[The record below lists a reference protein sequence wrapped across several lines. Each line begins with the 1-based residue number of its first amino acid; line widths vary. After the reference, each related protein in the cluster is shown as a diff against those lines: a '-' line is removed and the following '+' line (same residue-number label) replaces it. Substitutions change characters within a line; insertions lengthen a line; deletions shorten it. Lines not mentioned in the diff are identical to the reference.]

1 MAGYVTGAMFIMA
14 ISARYLLR
22 GRERDVAL
30 RSFAIGSVFGT
41 LAIIGTLQLGD
52 SSAYEVAQVQPVKL
66 AAMEG
71 EWQTEPAPAP
81 FHVVAP
87 PEQDQE
93 RNAFALKIPALLGI
107 LATHSLDKPVPG
119 LKNLMAETYPRLQR
133 GRMARLLMQEISQG
147 NREPHV
153 LQAFRELEGDW
164 ATACC
169 SPLCAGYE
177 SCHSRTVP
185 CGDAWRDT
193 SGCAGILEFPHHGG
207 LWFPAATGDADC
219 ACPDAAWQN
228 RPASLGA
235 ENGALEFAVA
245 VDCD

>member
-81 FHVVAP
+81 FHVVAR

-153 LQAFRELEGDW
+153 LQAFRGLEGDW

-169 SPLCAGYE
+169 SPAM
-177 SCHSRTVP
+177 R
-185 CGDAWRDT
+185 R
-193 SGCAGILEFPHHGG
+193 I
-207 LWFPAATGDADC
+207 
-219 ACPDAAWQN
+219 
-228 RPASLGA
+228 
-235 ENGALEFAVA
+235 
-245 VDCD
+245 